1 MWTQGTDE
9 NWFIRVLNREIW
21 VGEMVY
27 TIFLKFRSGSTRI
40 GEDSQPSKLV
50 SSNNAER
57 TIDNIED
64 SKQSP
69 NQVSLSLSHKYLF
82 CLKNYLYIYLPF

>member
-27 TIFLKFRSGSTRI
+27 TIFLKFRSGSKRI
-40 GEDSQPSKLV
+40 GEDSQPSKQRG
-50 SSNNAER
+50 E
-57 TIDNIED
+57 DNR
-64 SKQSP
+64 Q
-69 NQVSLSLSHKYLF
+69 Y
-82 CLKNYLYIYLPF
+82 